1 VHPTT
6 GPGDATEIARKYA
19 FGDAD
24 LILVAGGDG
33 TINEALNGMIGSA
46 VPLAPLPAGTAN
58 VLCMELGLGGR
69 MERVAGRIGALT
81 PVRLSTGLVHS
92 QSGSRHFLLMG
103 GIGLDAQVVNNL
115 HLGLKRATGK
125 FAYWVAGLGMVV
137 RRLAELDVVIDG
149 KTTRCS
155 FALAS
160 RVRNY
165 GGDLTIARN
174 ASLRKNDFE
183 LVMFSGRTAFH
194 YVPYLTGVLLRA
206 AHLLPGVTI
215 VRGRELELRAVE
227 SEPVYIQIDG
237 ELAGTLPARI
247 EIVDDAVTLLMPA
260 EYV

>member
-1 VHPTT
+1 MHATT

-33 TINEALNGMIGSA
+33 TINEALNGMIGST
-46 VPLAPLPAGTAN
+46 VPMAPLPAGTAN
-58 VLCMELGLGGR
+58 VLCMELGLGNR
-69 MERVAGRIGALT
+69 MERVAARIDALK
-81 PVRLSTGLVHS
+81 PVRLSTGLLRN
-92 QSGSRHFLLMG
+92 QCGSRHFLLMG

-115 HLGLKRATGK
+115 HAGLKRATGK
-125 FAYWVAGLGMVV
+125 FAYWVAGFGMVA
-137 RRLAELDVVIDG
+137 RRLSELDVVVNG
-149 KTTRCS
+149 TTTRCS

-174 ASLRKNDFE
+174 ASLLCNDFE
-183 LVMFSGRTAFH
+183 LVMFAGRTAFR
-194 YVPYLTGVLLRA
+194 YLPYLTAVLLRA
-206 AHLLPGVTI
+206 AHVLPGVTI
-215 VRGRELELRAVE
+215 LRGREIELRAVE
-227 SEPVYIQIDG
+227 SGPVYIQIDG